1 MGVAR
6 KVRTEPRGASVF
18 FSARI
23 PRRTKEALEAYAGA
37 RDASTSSVAAR
48 LLEEGLRM
56 ERFPGIDF
64 RWAPSGR
71 RACVTGTGLT
81 AWEMHLI
88 WESHGRNVDRVIQDY
103 PHLKAAQVQ
112 VGSAYIEAYPEEK
125 PSPECPPFLQKVR
138 V

>member
-1 MGVAR
+1 MGAAR
-6 KVRTEPRGASVF
+6 KARPEHRKTAVF

-23 PRRTKEALEAYAGA
+23 PRHTKEALDAYAGA
-37 RDASTSSVAAR
+37 RDASASSVAAR
-48 LLEEGLRM
+48 LIEEGLRM
-56 ERFPGIDF
+56 EHFPGIDF

-71 RACVTGTGLT
+71 QACVTGTGLS

-88 WESHGRNVDRVIQDY
+88 WESHCRNIDRVLRDY

-112 VGSAYIEAYPEEK
+112 AGAAYIEAYPGEK